1 MRLRRSVAGL
11 VIGIGFWGIFWVW
24 FGGRGEADP
33 DPLCDLIEEDP
44 CFVDGVFEISCA
56 KDYQRFVGYVNR
68 AGKENPE
75 DEGAVAVDARL
86 MADVNME
93 TEERYA
99 LRKSHPYIRQAIL
112 SYSGTFDGNGH
123 RITWIS
129 EAGNGMF
136 VCLERDGVVCDLVF
150 EAPSLVW
157 DMDEYGVGMLC
168 MMNYGRLENCET
180 RGRVEGTA
188 CYVGGLAG
196 INRGVIE
203 DCVNRA
209 EVVVDSLGDYGAG
222 GIVGLSKCEVLEGES
237 EEDPIIPEI
246 RGCVNYGRVRGTWE
260 AGGICAYNDCA
271 DIYGCGNEG
280 EVSVRYQK
288 GYIYPEEP
296 EWYERAMAGGICGRM
311 GRNRLEDC
319 YNKGSV
325 SILEEGVEDTYAI
338 AGDTLFWIHTV
349 RGCVSLKGT
358 AKGAMRHESVAE
370 LTEDEME
377 LWLLDHESVSD
388 RGNNWE
394 FDLEEAKEKLPL
406 IPLGVTESRLT
417 AGREDVFLCEEFCLR
432 SEDGYSIERI
442 SPYALCMEA
451 CGDSDSRLQ
460 VWVMRVPGGLTDI
473 EAYLDEYGNFV
484 KDTGHE
490 VWLGIEGSHWL
501 HPGQSYKD
509 DVHVKTVDCEQSG
522 QWETWLVHYR
532 DDMLAHAAV
541 ADEYGMVD
549 NVAALPLR
557 HSEVSGYEAE
567 WLLLFTNKGDNY
579 RPSLAEVDDVLKN
592 FTWLPCER
600 KVERGDCL
608 YQLAKEYT
616 GDGIRYPELAAV
628 NGLEN
633 QGMLIPGQTLRIPE
647 EWLAFYAET
656 PRKTAAYEQ

>member
-1 MRLRRSVAGL
+1 MRLRRIVVGCVLVVGIVGGL
-11 VIGIGFWGIFWVW
+11 MGGLFWG
-24 FGGRGEADP
+24 RMGEV
-33 DPLCDLIEEDP
+33 DPLCASIEEDP
-44 CFVDGVFEISCA
+44 CFVDGVFEIFCA
-56 KDYQRFVGYVNR
+56 KDYLRFVGYVNR
-68 AGKENPE
+68 AAKEKPG
-75 DEGAVAVDARL
+75 DETAVAVDARL

-99 LRKSHPYIRQAIL
+99 LRGHPYIRQAIL
-112 SYSGTFDGNGH
+112 NYSGTFEGNGH
-123 RITWIS
+123 RLTWVS

-136 VCLERDGVVCDLVF
+136 VCLERDGVVRDLVF

-168 MMNYGRLENCET
+168 TVNYGRFENCET

-188 CYVGGLAG
+188 CYVGGLVG
-196 INRGVIE
+196 INRGFIE

-222 GIVGLSKCEVLEGES
+222 GIAGLSKCEVLEGES
-237 EEDPIIPEI
+237 EEEPIVPEI
-246 RGCVNYGRVRGTWE
+246 RGFVTYGRGRGNWK

-271 DIYGCGNEG
+271 DIYECGNEG
-280 EVSVRYQK
+280 EISVRYQK

-311 GRNRLEDC
+311 GRNSLEDC
-319 YNKGSV
+319 YNKGMV
-325 SILEEGVEDTYAI
+325 SILEDGVEDTYAI

-358 AKGAMRHESVAE
+358 AKGSMRHESVTE

-377 LWLLDHESVSD
+377 LWLSDHESVSLK
-388 RGNNWE
+388 GNNWE

-417 AGREDVFLCEEFCLR
+417 AGRGEVFLCEEFCLR
-432 SEDGYSIERI
+432 SEEGYSIERV

-451 CGDSDSRLQ
+451 CGDGASDSGMQ
-460 VWVMRVPGGLTDI
+460 VWMMRVPGGLTDI
-473 EAYLDEYGNFV
+473 GAYLDEYGNFV

-490 VWLGIEGSHWL
+490 VWLGIEGAHWL
-501 HPGQSYKD
+501 HPGPSYKD

-522 QWETWLVHYR
+522 GWQTWLVHYR

-541 ADEYGMVD
+541 ADEFGMVD
-549 NVAALPLR
+549 NVTALPLR
-557 HSEVSGYEAE
+557 YSEASGYEAE

-579 RPSLAEVDDVLKN
+579 RPSLFEVDEVLKN

-600 KVERGDCL
+600 SVKRGDCL
-608 YQLAKEYT
+608 YDLAREYT
-616 GDGIRYPELAAV
+616 GDGNRYPELAAV
-628 NGLEN
+628 NGLEH
-633 QGMLIPGQTLRIPE
+633 QGLLLPGQVLRIPE
-647 EWLAFYAET
+647 EWLAFIDSENF
-656 PRKTAAYEQ
+656 